1 MVEKI
6 VQAKAKGNQAIAHTV
21 KTKLILKGIPVGK
34 FTPMSPD
41 DPTILQKLREA
52 AREFGVIV

>member
-6 VQAKAKGNQAIAHTV
+6 VQAKAKGNQAIANTV

-34 FTPMSPD
+34 FTPISPD
-41 DPTILQKLREA
+41 DPATLQKLREA
-52 AREFGVIV
+52 AKEFGVVV